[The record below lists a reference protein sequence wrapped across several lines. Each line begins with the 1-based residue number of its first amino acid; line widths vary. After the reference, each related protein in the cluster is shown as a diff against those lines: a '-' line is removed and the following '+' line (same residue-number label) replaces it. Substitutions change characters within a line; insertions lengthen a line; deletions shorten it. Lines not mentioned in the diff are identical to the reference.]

1 MRSPTRGA
9 IVRFPAASRENPSHW
24 FLAVTMSRM
33 SPVRTAA
40 ISSCLYPAGM
50 SLMREC
56 STNSTS
62 RIADSVSSTLTYPRS
77 PGNGVS
83 LISSLARYPAF
94 VSAPS
99 SAAKFPAAAD
109 TLATAQE
116 KASTRL
122 AQAQEGIAKQLD
134 RIAGLAST
142 IDQTLQLQK
151 SVDGT
156 LKGVT
161 AAEEFKSTLLELK
174 RHLADS
180 DQLLKNAARPRTLR
194 LVENP
199 AED

>member
-1 MRSPTRGA
+1 MDIPSKNKRGW
-9 IVRFPAASRENPSHW
+9 PG
-24 FLAVTMSRM
+24 
-33 SPVRTAA
+33 
-40 ISSCLYPAGM
+40 ISL
-50 SLMREC
+50 R
-56 STNSTS
+56 
-62 RIADSVSSTLTYPRS
+62 D
-77 PGNGVS
+77 
-83 LISSLARYPAF
+83 
-94 VSAPS
+94 
-99 SAAKFPAAAD
+99 AAKEAAATSAD
-109 TLATAQE
+109 TLAAAQE
-116 KASTRL
+116 KASARL
-122 AQAQEGIAKQLD
+122 AQAQDAIAKQLD